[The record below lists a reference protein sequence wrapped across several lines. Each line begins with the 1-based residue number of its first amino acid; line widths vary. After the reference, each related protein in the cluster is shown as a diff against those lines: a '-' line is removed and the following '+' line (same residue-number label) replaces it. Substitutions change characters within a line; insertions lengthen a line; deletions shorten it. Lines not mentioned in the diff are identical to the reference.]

1 MRFLEQ
7 NHLDSLSCQVAPL
20 HPYPM
25 THVAGDQGSAPLT
38 LDAADE
44 LTSRIEGP
52 GRYMPVLLRHYLKL
66 NARVLG
72 FSIDPSFGNAL
83 DALMM
88 VDLLRVDSR
97 ILRRYSV
104 VRRPTHS
111 SITTSLTPT
120 PPEQYSRVTF
130 ENSPRSPWTRT
141 GSGR

>member
-1 MRFLEQ
+1 
-7 NHLDSLSCQVAPL
+7 
-20 HPYPM
+20 M

-97 ILRRYSV
+97 ILRRYFGRQEADAFV
-104 VRRPTHS
+104 DYHL
-111 SITTSLTPT
+111 I
-120 PPEQYSRVTF
+120 
-130 ENSPRSPWTRT
+130 NSHAA
-141 GSGR
+141 